1 MVRIT
6 VYRLYSAEEA
16 VRLAEEPDLLVA
28 RIRSDRQRSPMAVVE
43 CRDAAEAAAVIDVL
57 SAAFGVAIMDV
68 AHDKEPLEPSH
79 HLIDQGKAML
89 REAKKVV
96 QSRAE

>member
-28 RIRSDRQRSPMAVVE
+28 RIRSDRQREPMAVIE
-43 CRDAAEAAAVIDVL
+43 CRDAALAAAVIDIL
-57 SAAFGVAIMDV
+57 SGAFGVVIVDV
-68 AHDKEPLEPSH
+68 GHGQDPLEPAH
-79 HLIDQGKAML
+79 PLLDQGLAML

-96 QSRAE
+96 QSKIE